1 MTRVTKLTLLTAA
14 AALLAGTAFAQAPAE
29 MRSDPGTANPSQP
42 QTQSE
47 TAPPAAGNPEATV
60 GLRPADQPV
69 NNANPR
75 VAGEVVP
82 SSQAT
87 AAHDESIFEHDRQPI
102 ISHTFNFTADQKRDI
117 AAALAGEDAVAVD
130 AKADFTE
137 SVVVPPSVP
146 LQPVPDR
153 IAQQMPWVKR
163 YLFVKTKD
171 AIVLVDPIGRYV
183 AAVIDSSST
192 AL

>member
-1 MTRVTKLTLLTAA
+1 MTHVTKLTLLTAA
-14 AALLAGTAFAQAPAE
+14 ATLLAGAAFAQAPVPAS
-29 MRSDPGTANPSQP
+29 SDAATANRPQP
-42 QTQSE
+42 HAESR
-47 TAPPAAGNPEATV
+47 APLVENPESTV
-60 GLRPADQPV
+60 GLAPADQPV

-82 SSQAT
+82 SSKHT

-130 AKADFTE
+130 ANADFTE

-153 IAQQMPWVKR
+153 IAQEMPWVKR
-163 YLFVKTKD
+163 YLFVKTTE

-183 AAVIDSSST
+183 AAVIDSSRS